1 MRTLILILVLTQSL
15 PTAAQRFQVDELDE
29 LKRFTS
35 LEEALLK
42 PDSVFRLRLRGRL
55 REIPKEVFTSFRH
68 LHELDL
74 SKNRLKSLPPDI
86 RLLKKLKRLIVFKNL
101 LETLPPEI
109 GEVENLE
116 ELIIN
121 RNELISL
128 PDEIGKLR
136 HLRYVDMWSNNISV
150 LPHSMYTMKALQE
163 VDLRVIVMT
172 EDEQR
177 DIRQLLPDVKVHL
190 DEHCNCGN

>member
-86 RLLKKLKRLIVFKNL
+86 RLLKKLKRLGFFSQIDAIGFIIIR
-101 LETLPPEI
+101 LPMRLVP
-109 GEVENLE
+109 V
-116 ELIIN
+116 
-121 RNELISL
+121 
-128 PDEIGKLR
+128 KLR
-136 HLRYVDMWSNNISV
+136 KKLYHSLLRNS
-150 LPHSMYTMKALQE
+150 
-163 VDLRVIVMT
+163 
-172 EDEQR
+172 
-177 DIRQLLPDVKVHL
+177 
-190 DEHCNCGN
+190 